1 MTATCREACCS
12 VTPRFTVAEL
22 FERGYRRI
30 RETPLP
36 VQGEAVADSEG
47 NSARF
52 SLAISDG
59 TLAGTRFQAT
69 ACTTLI
75 AYCEAITELLAGF
88 SAEMA
93 GQFSSRDLVD
103 ALPGVPALKQD
114 RAVLAIAA
122 FRSALQTAQVQDLS
136 WPGERREAPSSRLKA
151 RPSTP
156 SHAAQEGVD
165 ARNRCG
171 HDQTTGGEA

>member
-22 FERGYRRI
+22 FERGYRRN
-30 RETPLP
+30 RQNPLP
-36 VQGEAVADSEG
+36 LQGEAIADAEG

-52 SLAISDG
+52 SIAVSEGKLAD
-59 TLAGTRFQAT
+59 ARFQAT

-88 SAEMA
+88 SAAMA
-93 GQFSSRDLVD
+93 GQLSSKDLVD

-122 FRSALQTAQVQDLS
+122 FRSALHTAQIQDLS
-136 WPGERREAPSSRLKA
+136 WTGERREATSSRVKA

-156 SHAAQEGVD
+156 
-165 ARNRCG
+165 
-171 HDQTTGGEA
+171 

>member
-22 FERGYRRI
+22 FERGYRRN

-36 VQGEAVADSEG
+36 VQGDAVADADG

-59 TLAGTRFQAT
+59 KLAATRFQAT

-75 AYCEAITELLAGF
+75 AYCEAIAELLSGF

-93 GQFSSRDLVD
+93 GQLSSKDLVD
-103 ALPGVPALKQD
+103 ALPGVPAFKQD

-122 FRSALQTAQVQDLS
+122 FRLALCAASPAQNEPEPSVRARGSGDPAQTGFPLS
-136 WPGERREAPSSRLKA
+136 RE
-151 RPSTP
+151 
-156 SHAAQEGVD
+156 
-165 ARNRCG
+165 
-171 HDQTTGGEA
+171 

>member
-22 FERGYRRI
+22 FERGYRRS

-36 VQGEAVADSEG
+36 MQGDAVADAEG

-52 SLAISDG
+52 SLAVSEG
-59 TLAGTRFQAT
+59 KLAGMRFQAT

-75 AYCEAITELLAGF
+75 AYCEAVTELLSGF

-93 GQFSSRDLVD
+93 GQLSARDLVD

-122 FRSALQTAQVQDLS
+122 FRSALRAARTQDLS
-136 WPGERREAPSSRLKA
+136 WPGLS

-156 SHAAQEGVD
+156 SHSARQDVD
-165 ARNRCG
+165 ARNKCG
-171 HDQTTGGEA
+171 HDQSTRGET

>member
-22 FERGYRRI
+22 FERGYRRN
-30 RETPLP
+30 RLEPLP
-36 VQGEAVADSEG
+36 HQGDAIADAEG

-52 SLAISDG
+52 SVAISDG
-59 TLAGTRFQAT
+59 KLADARFQAT

-75 AYCEAITELLAGF
+75 AYCEAITESLAGF

-93 GQFSSRDLVD
+93 GQLSARDLVD
-103 ALPGVPALKQD
+103 ALPGVPVLKQD
-114 RAVLAIAA
+114 RAVLTIAA
-122 FRSALQTAQVQDLS
+122 FRSALRAAQSESHSQNTPG
-136 WPGERREAPSSRLKA
+136 PGERREAPSSRPKS

-156 SHAAQEGVD
+156 
-165 ARNRCG
+165 
-171 HDQTTGGEA
+171 